1 MLSPF
6 SCGIRQRPTLP
17 GVCHGLS
24 LRPPGTA
31 HGSPSQVQC
40 CTLVGNDSDGSCFPG
55 SLLLRRNF
63 DFTLRALHFTN
74 TIQPKMQKTGLF
86 MQTGLSSCMRYLQ
99 YSGIRWFLHLHPL
112 GPILFPLCGHKPR
125 RNSYHPAIWQ
135 PQSVRHSFPL
145 PGVQSHVHRRPWP

>member
-1 MLSPF
+1 MHARRESIAPGCFFNPGFARWPRFEISKVFCVYIAVKADGHTVFLKF
-6 SCGIRQRPTLP
+6 ALLFNFCCGAILISRCAHCISQTLYSQKSKRPACL
-17 GVCHGLS
+17 C
-24 LRPPGTA
+24 R
-31 HGSPSQVQC
+31 
-40 CTLVGNDSDGSCFPG
+40 
-55 SLLLRRNF
+55 
-63 DFTLRALHFTN
+63 
-74 TIQPKMQKTGLF
+74 F

-125 RNSYHPAIWQ
+125 RNSYHPAIWL